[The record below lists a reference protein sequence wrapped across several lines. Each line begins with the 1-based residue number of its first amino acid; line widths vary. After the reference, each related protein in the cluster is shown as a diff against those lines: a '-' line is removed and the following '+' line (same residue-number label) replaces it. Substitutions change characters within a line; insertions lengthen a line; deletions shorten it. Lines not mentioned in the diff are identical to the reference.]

1 MCIYLW
7 PWHLQ
12 FCRCNY
18 KNSKYGAI
26 FSMHLCDRCSSDMTT
41 WQSIIGRTWRS
52 IQWLQRSRRSEWSSV
67 RKYNVCFLFLRLH
80 HFNASQTYLD
90 HVHKS
95 TEKHQELQLQ
105 LLNKKDQVHLYSL
118 QPLAAPAQAT
128 RMHQLFKPQYQKLQ
142 HLLKD
147 HFSKPFRE
155 HPKEQRPPFLLVV
168 WCQVMKISSWKM
180 IPFLNLC
187 YLYCLMTSTWR
198 YHLL

>member
-18 KNSKYGAI
+18 KNSKYGTI

-52 IQWLQRSRRSEWSSV
+52 IQWLQRSRRCEGSSV

-105 LLNKKDQVHLYSL
+105 LLKKKDQVLLYN
-118 QPLAAPAQAT
+118 
-128 RMHQLFKPQYQKLQ
+128 HWQL
-142 HLLKD
+142 LLKQQGCINFLSPKTRSCSI
-147 HFSKPFRE
+147 FSRTISANHSVSIPRSSG
-155 HPKEQRPPFLLVV
+155 RLSYLLFGV
-168 WCQVMKISSWKM
+168 K
-180 IPFLNLC
+180 
-187 YLYCLMTSTWR
+187 
-198 YHLL
+198 